1 MKPCLIKHLRDSG
14 CDTEKKLR
22 DALLVI
28 TGTLR
33 VNLGKNR
40 KTPHF
45 NFNDGYIY
53 HG

>member
-1 MKPCLIKHLRDSG
+1 MKPYLTKHLRDSG

-33 VNLGKNR
+33 ANRGKIPPF
-40 KTPHF
+40 T
-45 NFNDGYIY
+45 FNDGYIY

>member
-22 DALLVI
+22 DALTVI

-33 VNLGKNR
+33 VNRGKIPPF
-40 KTPHF
+40 TF
-45 NFNDGYIY
+45 NNGYIY

>member
-22 DALLVI
+22 DAMTVI

-33 VNLGKNR
+33 ANLGKNC
-40 KTPHF
+40 KIPPFTF
-45 NFNDGYIY
+45 NNGYIY